1 MSLRQ
6 PVSRDRIEDFLRWLG
21 NHYRRPAR
29 LYLVGGTT
37 IVYEGLRLQTLDID
51 LAIEVAA
58 GDHGEL
64 LAVLREARDTLD
76 INIEEAAPSDFIPLP
91 DGYAGRHQYVGRYG
105 QVDVFHFD
113 LYSMALSK
121 IERGRRQDQLDV
133 LALLESNR
141 LSWDRLQ
148 AMYSE
153 ILPLME
159 QKSLKQDSKDFT
171 LNFSAIQALW
181 RQAGGLS

>member
-6 PVSRDRIEDFLRWLG
+6 PVSRERIEGFLRWLG
-21 NHYRRPAR
+21 NHYRHPAR

-37 IVYEGLRLQTLDID
+37 VVYEGLRRQIMDID
-51 LAIEVAA
+51 LAIEVSA
-58 GDHGEL
+58 GNHGEL
-64 LAVLREARDTLD
+64 LTVLREARDTFD
-76 INIEEAAPSDFIPLP
+76 INIEEAAPWDFIPLP
-91 DGYAGRHQYVGRYG
+91 AGYADRHQFVGRYG
-105 QVDVFHFD
+105 EVDVFHFD

-121 IERGRRQDQLDV
+121 IERGRKQDQLDV
-133 LALLESNR
+133 IALLKSDR
-141 LSWDRLQ
+141 LKWDRLQ
-148 AMYSE
+148 AMYIE

-171 LNFSAIQALW
+171 LNFSATETLW